1 MDNDLM
7 MAVLAMNAYDF
18 PNESGIGRG
27 SAIGNAAVL
36 KDASGEAVKSEVGP
50 FAAYAYSYNGQT
62 VISFRGTDGFIDV
75 LSGWGGG
82 LGFLNTQAY
91 LAIQFYKS
99 VVEGDDDPA
108 TVFPYSTSG
117 ITGELR

>member
-1 MDNDLM
+1 MNSDLM
-7 MAVLAMNAYDF
+7 LAVLSMDAYGNLQ
-18 PNESGIGRG
+18 PGHQ
-27 SAIGNAAVL
+27 IGNASISNIAPQV
-36 KDASGEAVKSEVGP
+36 SG